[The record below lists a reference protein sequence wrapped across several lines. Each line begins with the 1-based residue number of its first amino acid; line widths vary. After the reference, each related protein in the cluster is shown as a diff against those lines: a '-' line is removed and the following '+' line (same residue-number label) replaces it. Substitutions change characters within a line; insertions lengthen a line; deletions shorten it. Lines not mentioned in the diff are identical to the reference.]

1 MVVDGKSVIW
11 ASSLLEGTSAQRA
24 ELIALTQAL
33 RLAEGKAINI
43 YTDRWYAF
51 ATAHVHGVI
60 YRQRRLLTSAGKDI
74 KNKEEILSLLKAVH
88 LPRKVAIIH
97 CSGHQKGARPIE
109 KGNWM
114 ADQVAKKAAQ
124 GSTTL
129 VIKTTPQ
136 LVEENTEKRTLTEE
150 EGLDYLASIHR
161 LTHLGLKKMTELVN
175 RSPYHIP
182 RLQKAV
188 EDLVKNC

>member
-1 MVVDGKSVIW
+1 MV
-11 ASSLLEGTSAQRA
+11 
-24 ELIALTQAL
+24 
-33 RLAEGKAINI
+33 
-43 YTDRWYAF
+43 
-51 ATAHVHGVI
+51 HVHRTI
-60 YRQRRLLTSAGKDI
+60 SRQCGLLTATGKDI
-74 KNKEEILSLLKAVH
+74 KNKEEILSLLEAVH

-97 CSGHQKGARPIE
+97 CPGHQKGTGPIE
-109 KGNWM
+109 KGNQM

-124 GSTTL
+124 GSMTL

-136 LVEENTEKRTLTEE
+136 LVEENTEKRILTEE
-150 EGLDYLASIHR
+150 EGLEHLANIHC
-161 LTHLGLKKMTELVN
+161 LTHLGLKKMAELVN